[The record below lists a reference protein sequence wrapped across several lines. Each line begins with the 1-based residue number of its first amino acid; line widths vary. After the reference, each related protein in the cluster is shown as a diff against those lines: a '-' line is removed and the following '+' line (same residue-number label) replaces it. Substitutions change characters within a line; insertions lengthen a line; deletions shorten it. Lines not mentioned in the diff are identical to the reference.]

1 MKIIRKNSNVEECC
15 TGFVLE
21 NPYMKYPIHSWIYYE
36 NKHYDAEVPNGV
48 KNFQDLPLFQRIK
61 IDNKDIYD
69 NKFTK

>member
-1 MKIIRKNSNVEECC
+1 MLY

-48 KNFQDLPLFQRIK
+48 KNFQDLPLFQRIE